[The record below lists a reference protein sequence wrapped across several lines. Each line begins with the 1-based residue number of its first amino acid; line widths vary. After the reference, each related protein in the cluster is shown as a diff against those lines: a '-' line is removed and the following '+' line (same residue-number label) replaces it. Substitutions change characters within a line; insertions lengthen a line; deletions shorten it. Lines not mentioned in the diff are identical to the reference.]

1 MIKIPL
7 HLAIIMDGN
16 GRWAQKRNLPRLYGH
31 RAGVRAVRRIIEACL
46 DLGIKYLTL
55 YTFSTENWS
64 RPKKEIDSLMRLFSK
79 TIKKEVKNLK
89 EKKVRVRFIG
99 RTDSLPEDVKNH
111 IKWIQDETRGYKKLH
126 LIIAMN
132 YSGRSEIIDG
142 VNKAI
147 EAGERVDEESFK
159 SFLYLPDLPDPDL
172 LIRTSN
178 EFRISNFLLYQ
189 IAYSE
194 LYITP
199 TLWPDFNKK
208 ELLKAIKEFST
219 RERRFG
225 GIE

>member
-1 MIKIPL
+1 
-7 HLAIIMDGN
+7 MDGN
-16 GRWAQKRNLPRLYGH
+16 GRWAKKRNLPRAYGH

-64 RPKKEIDSLMRLFSK
+64 RPRKEIDSLMRLFSK

-89 EKKVRVRFIG
+89 EKKVRVHFIG

-111 IKWIQDETRGYKKLH
+111 IKWVQDETRGYKRLH

-147 EAGERVDEESFK
+147 EAGKKVDEESFK
-159 SFLYLPDLPDPDL
+159 DFLYLPDLPDPDL

-178 EFRISNFLLYQ
+178 EYRISNFLLYQ